1 MCRGDLYTCGGE
13 RVVKGLSCT
22 QAVLSEGAELF
33 TGVEGAELHTGGV
46 KFGGCVM
53 HRRCEGAELYTGG
66 GECVV

>member
-1 MCRGDLYTCGGE
+1 M
-13 RVVKGLSCT
+13 KGLSYT
-22 QAVLSEGAELF
+22 QAVLSSGAVLC
-33 TGVEGAELHTGGV
+33 TGGV